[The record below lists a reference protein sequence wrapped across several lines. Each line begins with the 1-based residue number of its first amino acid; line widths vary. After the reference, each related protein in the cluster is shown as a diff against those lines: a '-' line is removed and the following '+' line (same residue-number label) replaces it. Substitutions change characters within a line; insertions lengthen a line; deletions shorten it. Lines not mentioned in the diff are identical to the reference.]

1 MKVYSPSCTPCI
13 MSAPTL
19 DCLASKF
26 PSMLFGCVRGDLPAN
41 QVCFRVV
48 RPTPF
53 VAPVSLFSIMQAF
66 LPPIRGFPT
75 FLLYF
80 RGSVID
86 TIVGANMKLLFEAV
100 VKAGQVRDH
109 PVCA

>member
-1 MKVYSPSCTPCI
+1 
-13 MSAPTL
+13 
-19 DCLASKF
+19 
-26 PSMLFGCVRGDLPAN
+26 
-41 QVCFRVV
+41 
-48 RPTPF
+48 
-53 VAPVSLFSIMQAF
+53 MQAF

-100 VKAGQVRDH
+100 VKAGQVRDD